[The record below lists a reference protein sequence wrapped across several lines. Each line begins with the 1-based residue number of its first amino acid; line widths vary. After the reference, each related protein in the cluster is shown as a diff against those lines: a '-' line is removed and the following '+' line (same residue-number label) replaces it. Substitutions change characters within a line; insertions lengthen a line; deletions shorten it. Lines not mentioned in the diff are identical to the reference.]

1 MECYACHVAMQSL
14 GQLPIR
20 TGGTSG
26 GWHLLLGDW
35 ADAMEGVLPLDV
47 LPLSAMPTSRVRRS
61 RSQSAC
67 DLDGK
72 ANVNDSVVTTQ
83 HDRRRGDAPTLKP

>member
-1 MECYACHVAMQSL
+1 MESL

-35 ADAMEGVLPLDV
+35 AEMSEGVLPLDV
-47 LPLSAMPTSRVRRS
+47 YRCPTCRRIEFFEQDLSLPAS
-61 RSQSAC
+61 
-67 DLDGK
+67 
-72 ANVNDSVVTTQ
+72 
-83 HDRRRGDAPTLKP
+83 

>member
-1 MECYACHVAMQSL
+1 MECYACHSQMQSL

-35 ADAMEGVLPLDV
+35 AEINEGVLPLDV
-47 LPLSAMPTSRVRRS
+47 FRCPTCKRVKFFDVDLSLP
-61 RSQSAC
+61 Q
-67 DLDGK
+67 
-72 ANVNDSVVTTQ
+72 N
-83 HDRRRGDAPTLKP
+83 